1 MEICTKIKEGGKIA
15 DFFTKT
21 KEKLAMDEKIITL
34 KTGKL
39 TVKISSR
46 GAEAKSI
53 KDDSGR
59 EYLWSGRL
67 DVWKR
72 QAPFLFPICG
82 SLKEEKYTLRG
93 REYSLKKHGFAM
105 ELDFAV
111 ESARTDEVIF
121 KAEGTEKYKENYPF
135 SYDLYVIYRL
145 FENRMSVTYRVVNK
159 GEETMYYSVG
169 SHESYAYEGVLEDY
183 AIVFEKPE
191 TLVNNLIEAPL
202 LSGKTQ
208 LIGEGITHFP
218 LKKEYF
224 SKDSLVFRN
233 LKSEKVSFV
242 GKNGEKIVTV
252 SFKGQ
257 NNLVFW
263 TIPENGYF
271 CIEPWSGLPDFK
283 NASGKI
289 EEKAE
294 IIALEK
300 GKTKDI
306 THEITF
312 GG

>member
-1 MEICTKIKEGGKIA
+1 ME
-15 DFFTKT
+15 D
-21 KEKLAMDEKIITL
+21 KIITL
-34 KTGKL
+34 KTNRL
-39 TVKISSR
+39 TVKISCR

-53 KDDSGR
+53 KDSAGR
-59 EYLWSGRL
+59 EYLWCGRL

-82 SLKEEKYTLRG
+82 SLKEGKYTFEG
-93 REYSLKKHGFAM
+93 REYTLMKHGFAM

-111 ESARTDEVIF
+111 ESASTEEVIF
-121 KAEGTEKYKENYPF
+121 KATGTEKYKENYPF
-135 SYDLYVIYRL
+135 SYELYVIYRL

-202 LSGKTQ
+202 LSGGTE
-208 LIGEGITHFP
+208 LIGEDITYFP

-233 LKSEKVSFV
+233 LRSEEVSLV
-242 GKNGEKIVTV
+242 GRNGEKIVTV
-252 SFKGQ
+252 NFKGQ

-283 NASGKI
+283 DASGKI

-300 GKTKDI
+300 GAVKDI